1 MKLSLQL
8 HPDQQFEKSEA
19 ELAQISESFH
29 RMTKAYEVLGDLAT
43 RRAYDAARDN
53 LDAGHEAGLLDNGT
67 LKKPPPSCVDFTVTL
82 EELFSGCRKR
92 LPFDREEFEHTKWHK
107 RSRSIYSVKINR
119 GEVEGATF
127 WFQREGDVGTM
138 GRADL
143 VFVLKLEQ
151 HPLFE
156 RMGDDLW
163 LKSTEELTV
172 AQPDEPFW
180 CRKPHPMPHP
190 LPITLSLTLSLTLFR
205 TISLTRSLTLSLT
218 LPPYAFNDP

>member
-1 MKLSLQL
+1 MSPLNGDFWAVSQCTPILPICHTPIL
-8 HPDQQFEKSEA
+8 P
-19 ELAQISESFH
+19 IS
-29 RMTKAYEVLGDLAT
+29 
-43 RRAYDAARDN
+43 
-53 LDAGHEAGLLDNGT
+53 
-67 LKKPPPSCVDFTVTL
+67 
-82 EELFSGCRKR
+82 
-92 LPFDREEFEHTKWHK
+92 
-107 RSRSIYSVKINR
+107 

-180 CRKPHPMPHP
+180 CRKPHPMP
-190 LPITLSLTLSLTLFR
+190 I
-205 TISLTRSLTLSLT
+205 
-218 LPPYAFNDP
+218 A